1 MGKAKKIIAGVLVV
15 AVAGTGIGAG
25 LMQLR
30 KNSQKEVEVTPVS
43 GPDYHIRLQSVFC
56 YFHITVFYNVKFLQ
70 FFG

>member
-30 KNSQKEVEVTPVS
+30 KNSQTRS
-43 GPDYHIRLQSVFC
+43 GSYSCKRTASGILSAEYESGRADGFQCHTDRYR
-56 YFHITVFYNVKFLQ
+56 
-70 FFG
+70 

>member
-30 KNSQKEVEVTPVS
+30 N
-43 GPDYHIRLQSVFC
+43 GVFQR
-56 YFHITVFYNVKFLQ
+56 HSDSDR
-70 FFG
+70 G